1 MPNQENRLEMFTI
14 VKHFKG
20 GIYMILGHSKN
31 SETLE
36 ETVIYQSLGTGKIWN
51 RPIDMFYGITSTGVQ
66 CFTVCTK
73 IPVMKVHKDFIL
85 NKLYALG
92 ARNVQIHEIQNELK
106 KSRMVQ
112 ELAAVLKEGDILFI
126 KESNG
131 FDFDIFEIAYLS
143 YIGNGEFRGIELGA
157 GSNPKPKHYDLSN
170 IYLALSDE
178 KISSKSLN
186 CMSDDEFQQAT
197 EYYQI
202 HKTNNSY
209 HI

>member
-36 ETVIYQSLGTGKIWN
+36 ETVIYQSLETGQIWN
-51 RPIDMFYGITSTGVQ
+51 RPIDMFYGTTSTGVQ
-66 CFTVCTK
+66 RFTVCTK
-73 IPVMKVHKDFIL
+73 IPVMIVHKDFIL

-106 KSRMVQ
+106 KMHRIQKLVS
-112 ELAAVLKEGDILFI
+112 VLKNGQVLFL
-126 KESNG
+126 KEANG
-131 FDFDIFEIAYLS
+131 FDFDIFEITYKF
-143 YIGNGEFRGIELGA
+143 YCGDGVFNGIELGA
-157 GSNPKPKHYDLSN
+157 GSNPQPKWYNLSDM
-170 IYLALSDE
+170 YLAISDE

-186 CMSDDEFQQAT
+186 CMSDDEFQQAI
-197 EYYQI
+197 EYYRNKI
-202 HKTNNSY
+202 HKTNG
-209 HI
+209 

>member
-1 MPNQENRLEMFTI
+1 MPIQENRLEMFTI

-36 ETVIYQSLGTGKIWN
+36 ETVIYQSLETGKIWN
-51 RPIDMFYGITSTGVQ
+51 RPIDMFYGTTSTGVQ
-66 CFTVCTK
+66 RFAVCNE

-92 ARNVQIHEIQNELK
+92 ARNVRIHDIQNELK
-106 KSRMVQ
+106 KSHMIQ
-112 ELAAVLKEGDILFI
+112 ELATVLKEGDVLFI

-131 FDFDIFEIAYLS
+131 FDFDIFEITYLS
-143 YIGNGEFRGIELGA
+143 YVKNEIFNGIELGA
-157 GSNPKPKHYDLSN
+157 GLNPKPKWYNLSDM
-170 IYLALSDE
+170 YLAISDE

-186 CMSDDEFQQAT
+186 YMSDDEFQQAI
-197 EYYQI
+197 EYYKI
-202 HKTNNSY
+202 HNKTDK
-209 HI
+209 

>member
-1 MPNQENRLEMFTI
+1 MFTI

-51 RPIDMFYGITSTGVQ
+51 RPIDMFYGTTSTGEQ
-66 CFTVCTK
+66 RFTVCTK
-73 IPVMKVHKDFIL
+73 TPVMIMHKDFIL
-85 NKLYALG
+85 NRLTTLG

-106 KSRMVQ
+106 KMHRIQKLVS
-112 ELAAVLKEGDILFI
+112 VLREGHVLFI

-131 FDFDIFEIAYLS
+131 FDFDIFEITYLS
-143 YIGNGEFRGIELGA
+143 YIGDGVFNGIELGA
-157 GSNPKPKHYDLSN
+157 GSNPQQKWYNLSDM
-170 IYLALSDE
+170 YLAISDE

-186 CMSDDEFQQAT
+186 YMSDDEFQQAI
-197 EYYQI
+197 EHYKIHNKQI
-202 HKTNNSY
+202 N
-209 HI
+209 I